1 MKFLEAKQILNKS
14 GYRLI
19 ESASDEFREL
29 DKYFAGA
36 TTEDGYE
43 IVCGFED
50 DEFIIS
56 PADNAAL
63 VVTYEDKF
71 VIHTPDGKPIKTF
84 ENVYGVVKFI
94 SNYFG
99 IVV

>member
-14 GYRLI
+14 GYRLV
-19 ESASDEFREL
+19 ESAGNEFKEL
-29 DKYFAGA
+29 EGYFAGA
-36 TTEDGYE
+36 TTEDGDE
-43 IVCGFED
+43 IVCGFENG
-50 DEFIIS
+50 EFIIS
-56 PADNAAL
+56 PADNAGL

-71 VIHTPDGKPIKTF
+71 VIHTPDGKPIKTCD
-84 ENVYGVVKFI
+84 NVYGVVKFV